1 MACLCTKTLEG
12 FLGLKSGTWCS
23 VGRFRNKHFN
33 YLGVLHF
40 SLRGYW
46 TEFQCISQSI
56 IIHLSLLI
64 LNWSLIWPRLPR
76 LALKSVHIHLKHSI
90 LVHSTDTMFRVQD
103 TPNHGNM
110 KKCQHGSRNVCI
122 TSWRF
127 RTWWKA
133 IIWFLLSG
141 LKVTFFNNGGKSCMP
156 LAVFIHRIHFVCFCT
171 FKMKPR
177 NRKCRCHK

>member
-1 MACLCTKTLEG
+1 MITAFSIRLTSGSLYIIQDCFDPDMIFTQPLWPAFAPKLWRG

-56 IIHLSLLI
+56 IIHLSLPI

-110 KKCQHGSRNVCI
+110 KK
-122 TSWRF
+122 
-127 RTWWKA
+127 WKQECLYYLVEVQDMVEGHHLIPA
-133 IIWFLLSG
+133 
-141 LKVTFFNNGGKSCMP
+141 
-156 LAVFIHRIHFVCFCT
+156 
-171 FKMKPR
+171 
-177 NRKCRCHK
+177 